1 MRKEELEER
10 NWERMNLPQPEMGW
24 ETEIL
29 ADRGRLV
36 MGGVAVKTTINQAR
50 AGVSRC
56 PTVHEGIADAIG
68 GQGGKMGAGETSE

>member
-1 MRKEELEER
+1 MEER

-29 ADRGRLV
+29 VDCGRSV
-36 MGGVAVKTTINQAR
+36 MGGVAVKTTINQAH

-56 PTVHEGIADAIG
+56 QTVHEGIADAIG
-68 GQGGKMGAGETSE
+68 GQGGKMDAGETSE